1 MANDWRDGLGLAFIE
16 RVEDLLERTMRRRME
31 DALSV
36 LAECDFY
43 AHGMGG
49 KMDDPV
55 GIIRQA
61 LEGDEWAGSFSIE
74 LKDVLKVLERLGEI
88 VIPTTEQKEDKCQTH

>member
-1 MANDWRDGLGLAFIE
+1 MKDWRDGLGL
-16 RVEDLLERTMRRRME
+16 LERTTQRRME

-43 AHGMGG
+43 AHGMGC
-49 KMDDPV
+49 KVDDPI

-61 LEGDEWAGSFSIE
+61 LEGDEWAGSFAIE

-88 VIPTTEQKEDKCQTH
+88 IMPTTEQKEDNGTNIK